1 MCLPSHEPPVAVT
14 IARASASSDFP
25 LLNRAA
31 SRQVSKLEQPLDEI
45 VAAVPVVWR
54 EFSPNTSTSGTKKAG
69 DLVGRSSGSPVHF
82 PRLHVDD

>member
-31 SRQVSKLEQPLDEI
+31 SRQAVSKLEQPLDEI
-45 VAAVPVVWR
+45 VAASAGGLARVFAKHLDLWYEEGWR
-54 EFSPNTSTSGTKKAG
+54 PCRTILRVSSSFSQIAC
-69 DLVGRSSGSPVHF
+69 
-82 PRLHVDD
+82 